1 MALIREIPRS
11 LHSQGT
17 GDVAQRQ
24 TELLAQG
31 AATRDPATIPP
42 RLPSAAGPA
51 TAARVSAG
59 AFSRS
64 AARSLPRRPSCAAGP
79 STDGPTAPQRPRS
92 VRLFKNGLAAPVV
105 CQECCT
111 RLRGDRWII
120 DSKQTWPCP
129 CWKER

>member
-51 TAARVSAG
+51 TAARVSAR
-59 AFSRS
+59 AFPP
-64 AARSLPRRPSCAAGP
+64 AARPALCPAVPAAQRVP
-79 STDGPTAPQRPRS
+79 PPTAPR
-92 VRLFKNGLAAPVV
+92 RLS
-105 CQECCT
+105 
-111 RLRGDRWII
+111 DRVLFVYSKMVLQPLLCARNAVHGSEEI
-120 DSKQTWPCP
+120 DG
-129 CWKER
+129 

>member
-31 AATRDPATIPP
+31 AATRDSATIPP

-51 TAARVSAG
+51 TAARVSAR
-59 AFSRS
+59 AFPRS
-64 AARSLPRRPSCAAGP
+64 AARSLPAVPAAQRVP
-79 STDGPTAPQRPRS
+79 PPTAPW
-92 VRLFKNGLAAPVV
+92 RLS
-105 CQECCT
+105 
-111 RLRGDRWII
+111 DRVLFIYSKMVLQPLLCARNAVPGSGEI
-120 DSKQTWPCP
+120 DG
-129 CWKER
+129 